1 VTDPL
6 PLWMILDALGLVL
19 CAAAFAVMFRH
30 GARARRRALWLL
42 LADTALL
49 CAASVTAR
57 LWLQLGANL
66 AMATWLAWLLWRGR
80 RRGKRAPRAYGA
92 KSRALLA
99 ALVARAR
106 EAARPRPVPRL
117 RPDGAW

>member
-6 PLWMILDALGLVL
+6 PPWLILDALGLVP
-19 CAAAFAVMFRH
+19 CAAAFIDMFRR

-49 CAASVTAR
+49 CAASATAR
-57 LWLQLGANL
+57 LWPLLGVNL
-66 AMATWLAWLLWRGR
+66 AMAAWLAWLLWRGR

-92 KSRALLA
+92 KSRARLA
-99 ALVARAR
+99 ALVRRAR
-106 EAARPRPVPRL
+106 EAARPRPAPRL